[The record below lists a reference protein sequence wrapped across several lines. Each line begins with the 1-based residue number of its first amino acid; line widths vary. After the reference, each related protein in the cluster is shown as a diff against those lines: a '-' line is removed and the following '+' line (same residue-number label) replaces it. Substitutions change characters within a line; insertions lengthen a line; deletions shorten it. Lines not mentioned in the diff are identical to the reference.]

1 MRHGETENNKNGI
14 IQGSEVDSD
23 INEIGDIQ
31 ALKFYN
37 SYKKIC
43 FDKVYVSALKR
54 TYQTVKRFIDDG
66 IPYESLKEFN
76 EISWGENQGKSDDLE
91 EYSELV
97 KTWANGELN
106 NKFKNGE
113 SPNETLKR
121 LLIGF
126 NKIISENLNNVLLC
140 IHGRAMRILLSK
152 IIDDDLTKM
161 DKYIHSNTGLYIVD
175 INKKKE
181 SKILKKDIRSHLY

>member
-66 IPYESLKEFN
+66 IPYESLKEFTSTAFVGWPGTDSN
-76 EISWGENQGKSDDLE
+76 DMTP
-91 EYSELV
+91 SEL
-97 KTWANGELN
+97 K
-106 NKFKNGE
+106 
-113 SPNETLKR
+113 
-121 LLIGF
+121 
-126 NKIISENLNNVLLC
+126 NKIQISNKSKNKYNSK
-140 IHGRAMRILLSK
+140 RIKNKSK
-152 IIDDDLTKM
+152 QEKTYKF
-161 DKYIHSNTGLYIVD
+161 
-175 INKKKE
+175 
-181 SKILKKDIRSHLY
+181 